1 MVVWRRLRKVPA
13 RKDWSFDMPKEKQ
26 WTVGAPEISGE
37 RRDEL
42 EERVIEVG
50 RISRT
55 VAGGKR
61 MRFRALV
68 VVGDRKGKVGMGLAK
83 AQEVAGAIAK
93 ATTKARKAMITVPIV
108 HGTIPF
114 TVEATYGSAHVLLK
128 PAVPGTSIIA
138 GGSVRT
144 IMELA
149 GIANVVSKMF
159 GAPNRINNA
168 RATLHALELLQRKW
182 EHKQSMRSDK
192 EQR

>member
-1 MVVWRRLRKVPA
+1 
-13 RKDWSFDMPKEKQ
+13 MPREKQ
-26 WTVGAPEISGE
+26 WTVGTPDIDEKRE
-37 RRDEL
+37 EL

-68 VVGDRKGKVGMGLAK
+68 VVGDRKGKVGMGLGK

-93 ATTKARKAMITVPIV
+93 ATAKAKKSMIEVPIV
-108 HGTIPF
+108 NGTIPF
-114 TVEATYGSAHVLLK
+114 ETRATFGSAHVLLK

-149 GIANVVSKMF
+149 GIQNIVSKIL
-159 GAPNRINNA
+159 GAPNRVNNSQ
-168 RATLHALELLQRKW
+168 ATLTALEKLGRKW
-182 EHKQSMRSDK
+182 RVK
-192 EQR
+192 EQNREGRDS